1 MTRKQLHQLLRRA
14 LELNKHRDR
23 LLLHIF
29 AGQIKAIEAA
39 CDQLLAIPASTR
51 NGQRLGKR
59 YLKHRHT
66 LFTFLCCPDLPA
78 DNNDSERA
86 LRKPVVHRKV
96 SGSFRSAW
104 GAQAFATITPSCRP
118 PKSTV
123 ETPGQHLPLA

>member
-51 NGQRLGKR
+51 TGQRLRKR
-59 YLKHRHT
+59 YLKHRHA
-66 LFTFLCCPDLPA
+66 LPA
-78 DNNDSERA
+78 PTRCA
-86 LRKPVVHRKV
+86 
-96 SGSFRSAW
+96 
-104 GAQAFATITPSCRP
+104 C
-118 PKSTV
+118 
-123 ETPGQHLPLA
+123 